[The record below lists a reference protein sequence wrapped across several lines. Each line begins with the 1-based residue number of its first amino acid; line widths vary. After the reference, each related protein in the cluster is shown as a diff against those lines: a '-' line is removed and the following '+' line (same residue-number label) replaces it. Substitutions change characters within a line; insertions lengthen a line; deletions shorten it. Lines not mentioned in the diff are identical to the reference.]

1 MLTARGG
8 SSRPPCSYGSKL
20 ANGLRRV
27 CQRFGIR
34 ALGVPNQ
41 DTRSKQMN
49 MQPRFETTRENTLR
63 EIAVLSKI
71 LADLVRTVQ
80 QLESDIA
87 AEEERARVSD
97 RSDVMYP
104 VLARTLIE
112 RRDNLR
118 VTIAAL
124 EQRHTERARYEQV
137 ATAA

>member
-1 MLTARGG
+1 
-8 SSRPPCSYGSKL
+8 
-20 ANGLRRV
+20 
-27 CQRFGIR
+27 
-34 ALGVPNQ
+34 
-41 DTRSKQMN
+41 MN
-49 MQPRFETTRENTLR
+49 IQSRFETARESAVR
-63 EIAVLSKI
+63 EVAVISKI

-80 QLESDIA
+80 QIESDIA

-112 RRDNLR
+112 RRDNLKM
-118 VTIAAL
+118 TIAAL